1 MSWAEVTMLI
11 VSGILVG
18 FINTL
23 AGGGTIIT
31 ISLLIF
37 LGFPIT
43 MANGTNRIAVLLQTL
58 VAVLTFRKQK
68 ILDTK
73 KGLILCLPSI
83 VGSVSGSLVAV
94 AIQADILEKMV
105 ALAMFLMLFFIVY
118 KPERWLKSQNK
129 PDDNKVNWYE
139 HLAFLIIGFYGGFI
153 HIGVGFFMIAALVLL
168 SGFDLLKANAIKNL
182 LVLAYAPFSL
192 LIFMY
197 YGQVNWEYGLVLSIG
212 NVIGAFVASRFAVSW
227 GAGFVRWV
235 MILVIIITG
244 LQLLDVYDFKMI
256 FGYFM
261 PN

>member
-1 MSWAEVTMLI
+1 MTWAEVSMLI

-37 LGFPIT
+37 LGLPIGV
-43 MANGTNRIAVLLQTL
+43 ANGTNRIAVLLQTL
-58 VAVLTFRKQK
+58 VAVFTFRKQK
-68 ILDTK
+68 ILDTQ

-83 VGSVSGSLVAV
+83 VGSVSGSFVA
-94 AIQADILEKMV
+94 ATLHADILEKMV
-105 ALAMFLMLFFIVY
+105 ACAMFVMLFFIVY

-129 PDDNKVNWYE
+129 LDDNKVNWYE
-139 HLAFLIIGFYGGFI
+139 HVAFLIIGFYGGFI

-168 SGFDLLKANAIKNL
+168 SGYDLLKANAVKNL

-192 LIFMY
+192 AVFMY

-212 NVIGAFVASRFAVSW
+212 NVAGAFVASRFAVSW
-227 GAGFVRWV
+227 GASFIRWV
-235 MILVIIITG
+235 MIVVIIITG
-244 LQLLDVYDFKMI
+244 LQLLHVYDFKTI
-256 FGYFM
+256 FGYFI
-261 PN
+261 